1 MCFARIAAYCLLCA
15 ALSACAAHRRAAD
28 ENAGGPVLEDL
39 AGRVYYLV
47 SMDGRS
53 FEGGNAPE
61 LGFTREGR
69 VVGRACNRF
78 SGAAKI
84 ANGTLTAKNAAAT
97 RMACFQ
103 PFLNELEQLVF
114 GMLENGA
121 RINLDGSRLTL
132 ARDGHALVYA
142 LPSPKP

>member
-1 MCFARIAAYCLLCA
+1 MCFARIAACCLLCV
-15 ALSACAAHRRAAD
+15 ALSACAAQRRDAD
-28 ENAGGPVLEDL
+28 ESVGGLTLESL

-61 LGFTREGR
+61 LDFTREGR
-69 VVGRACNRF
+69 VAGRACNRF
-78 SGAAKI
+78 SGEAKLV
-84 ANGTLTAKNAAAT
+84 NGTLTAKNAAIT

-103 PFLNELEQLVF
+103 PFLNELEQILF
-114 GMLENGA
+114 DMLQNGVQI
-121 RINLDGSRLTL
+121 RMDGNRLTL
-132 ARDGHALVYA
+132 ARDGHALAYA